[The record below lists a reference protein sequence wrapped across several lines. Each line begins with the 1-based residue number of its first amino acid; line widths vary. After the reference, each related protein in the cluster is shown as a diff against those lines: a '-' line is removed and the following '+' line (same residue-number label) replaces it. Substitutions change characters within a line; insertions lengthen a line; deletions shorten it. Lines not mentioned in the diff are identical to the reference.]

1 MRETYR
7 VYGLRLRANRCIPG
21 LTPDAAT
28 SPADVAVRLGC
39 LPPISEPVT
48 ARADA
53 DEEWPEAVSGLPGG
67 RRGFRLRYEDGTVF
81 IVDDAGCN
89 VWAGWPAT
97 SSLEDTAAYLLGP
110 VLALVLRLRG
120 VTCLHASAFAA
131 EGSAVALVGPSGA
144 GKSTTAAAFAE
155 RGLTVLADD
164 VLALAAEGPDILAQP
179 GYPRLRLWPDAA
191 DLLYGD
197 RDALPPLTP
206 NWDKRFLDL
215 HSRRGGFWPS
225 SLALRAVYLLGER
238 SDHASAPCIEPLT
251 ASQALLGLL
260 ANCRIDFGTDRQTR
274 KRDFELLGH
283 LVRRLPVR
291 RVVGRAGPDSLSRL
305 CDTISEDLQ
314 FIQDRWPAAASC
326 HV

>member
-1 MRETYR
+1 MRSTYR
-7 VYGLRLRANRCIPG
+7 VYGLHLGANRCIPG
-21 LTPDAAT
+21 LTPDAAA
-28 SPADVAVRLGC
+28 SAPDVEVRLGC
-39 LPPISEPVT
+39 LPPIPEPVR
-48 ARADA
+48 ARDNEE
-53 DEEWPEAVSGLPGG
+53 EEWPEVVSGLPGA

-89 VWAGWPAT
+89 VWAGWPVT

-131 EGSAVALVGPSGA
+131 DGAAVALVGPSGA

-155 RGLTVLADD
+155 RGLTVLSDD
-164 VLALAAEGPDILAQP
+164 VLALAAEGADILAQP

-206 NWDKRFLDL
+206 NWDKRFVDL
-215 HSRRGGFWPS
+215 QSRRGGFWPS
-225 SLALRAVYLLGER
+225 SLALRAVYLLGECR
-238 SDHASAPCIEPLT
+238 DDTRAPCVEPLT

-260 ANCRIDFGTDRQTR
+260 ANCRNDFGTNRATR
-274 KRDFELLGH
+274 KRDFELLGQ

-291 RVVGRAGPDSLSRL
+291 RVVGRAGPGSLSRL
-305 CDTISEDLQ
+305 CDTIGEDLQ
-314 FIQDRWPAAASC
+314 FIHDRRPALASH